1 MLRLQSND
9 GNTRESEPM
18 KIRASQVI
26 LTILLFGLIPLSNA
40 TICGNNIVSG
50 TCQGSVS
57 VTTGISLTGDL
68 NVSGNFVITNIGSLQ
83 LNGHSLLIGGA
94 FINQGS
100 ISGGL
105 AGNGG
110 AASGSLPNSE
120 AGGSGA
126 YGGYIQAYKITA
138 GTVSL
143 TGENGY
149 PSHGLSNGGNG
160 GYNGGSTL
168 INGGSAGGAS
178 GSSVSPPSLSNLI
191 IQNMYSS
198 GMVNYVTGAGGGTGG
213 GQSGSNG
220 GSYASSYAGSGG
232 GGGSSGCAPGTG
244 NCNGGNGGG
253 GGGGSIIW
261 AYGAGGMTS
270 GSYSLTGGSGGG
282 GAGNSGGSGG
292 SGTSTAY
299 SYGSTP
305 PLSVIKPIAPTVNS
319 ITPTNTLE
327 VVSTTYNMIL
337 TSAAYPYAIKNTTI
351 YWGDGSSTLVTSS
364 SNTVSQAHAYAYLS
378 SPSPTSFSMNVVVC
392 DTDASC
398 SSNLYT
404 ITATRPNLP
413 YADSITPLTVL
424 EANSV
429 TYTVNAIQGDFTIKN
444 TTVNWGDG
452 TSNALTSSSTSP
464 TFTHTYAY
472 VAGAKPN
479 LFNAN
484 IVVCDVQT
492 LCYTSYATITGIYT
506 IPIVDTITSNT
517 ATMIATMPYAFTFNI
532 IQGNYIVTNLQVT
545 WGDGASNAISVNTLN
560 PSITHNY
567 TIAGNYPIN
576 VVAIDQNNAYSI
588 ALSNTVTINPY
599 IKPSISMFNPSSV
612 ASTTNTLYY
621 FTVTQGTFAL
631 ATTNNLAINWGW
643 GNSITT
649 NILTGANSIHF
660 EYNVFRGNF
669 SAVATITDINGRT
682 GTNITLISVSPYPWN
697 FTTASPSINYNVT
710 NSSSTQAFI
719 QTNETDVLPLTYTI
733 QKNNI
738 VNDYSCSES
747 MSNAY
752 NSLFTI
758 KCTTNPFALSY
769 VNQTLS
775 ITVTAKDTYGVSK
788 NLQLQIKLYT
798 KQQAPVIP
806 NAPFSYNTP
815 VAPLATTPFTPLD
828 KYLLIIVVAAV
839 LIFTATLGFTMHG
852 KKNAY

>member
-1 MLRLQSND
+1 
-9 GNTRESEPM
+9 M
-18 KIRASQVI
+18 KFKLNQAVI
-26 LTILLFGLIPLSNA
+26 ALLLFSLLPLSHA
-40 TICGNNIVSG
+40 TACTNNWNSA
-50 TCQGSVS
+50 TPCQGDV
-57 VTTGISLTGDL
+57 VYTTGVSLNNNL
-68 NVSGNFVITNIGSLQ
+68 NISGNVVINSGVTLTTSGYSILVGGS
-83 LNGHSLLIGGA
+83 

-110 AASGSLPNSE
+110 AASAGPPSSE
-120 AGGSGA
+120 AGGSGS

-149 PSHGLSNGGNG
+149 LAHTLENGGNG

-198 GMVNYVTGAGGGTGG
+198 GMVYYVTGAGGGSGG
-213 GQSGSNG
+213 AESGSNG

-232 GGGSSGCAPGTG
+232 GGGGSECGSGTG
-244 NCNGGNGGG
+244 FCNGGSGGG

-270 GSYSLTGGSGGG
+270 GSYSLAGGSGGG
-282 GAGNSGGSGG
+282 SAMINGGSAYSGGSGG

-351 YWGDGSSTLVTSS
+351 YWGDGTNTLITSS
-364 SNTVSQAHAYAYLS
+364 SNIVSQAHAYAYLS

-392 DTDASC
+392 DTGASC

-452 TSNALTSSSTSP
+452 TSNVLISSSTSP

-472 VAGAKPN
+472 IAGSKPN

-492 LCYTSYATITGIYT
+492 LCSTTYETINGIYT
-506 IPIVDTITSNT
+506 IPTMNTITSNT
-517 ATMIATMPYAFTFNI
+517 ATMIATMPYSFTFNI
-532 IQGNYIVTNLQVT
+532 IQGNYPVTNLQIA
-545 WGDGASNAISVNTLN
+545 WGDGNSNAVSVNTLN
-560 PSITHNY
+560 PSVTHNY

-576 VVAIDQNNAYSI
+576 AIAIDQNNAYSI
-588 ALSNTVTINPY
+588 TLSNTVTINPY
-599 IKPSISMFNPSSV
+599 IKPSITMFTPTSV

-631 ATTNNLAINWGW
+631 ATTNNLYINWGW

-649 NILTGANSIHF
+649 NIIAGANSIHF

-669 SAVATITDINGRT
+669 SAVAAITDINGRT
-682 GTNITLISVSPYPWN
+682 GTNTTLISVSPYPWN

-775 ITVTAKDTYGVSK
+775 ITVTAKDTYGVIKS
-788 NLQLQIKLYT
+788 LQLQIKLYT
-798 KQQAPVIP
+798 KQAAPVIP

-815 VAPLATTPFTPLD
+815 VAPLPTTPFMPLD
-828 KYLLIIVVAAV
+828 TYLLIGVVAAV
-839 LIFTATLGFTMHG
+839 LIFTAALSLIG
-852 KKNAY
+852 KKNVT